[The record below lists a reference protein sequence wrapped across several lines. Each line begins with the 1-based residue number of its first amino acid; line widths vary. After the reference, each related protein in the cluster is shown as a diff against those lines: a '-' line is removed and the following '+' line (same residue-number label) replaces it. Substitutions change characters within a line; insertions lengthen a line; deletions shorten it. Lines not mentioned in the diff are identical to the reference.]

1 MAASGVASRQRAVPN
16 KGKGVILPPNLKARA
31 SAEEVPFEPFACTAS
46 LLLFAQGSTVICL
59 HHDSLALERRFQKHS
74 KEVILISADN
84 VSETGAGRLVVTYD
98 VGQTAIVWDLFTGEQ
113 ISRFVSYESLKV
125 AHWMRNGN
133 IAFGKCWSPNR
144 VFLLTHIGTGNT
156 KGEVILFEPA
166 TSDHVSARTIFDPIT
181 AIAPSADCKTYA
193 IGYVLV
199 INSGRLD

>member
-1 MAASGVASRQRAVPN
+1 MAAPGATSRQRSVTN

-31 SAEEVPFEPFACTAS
+31 SAEEIPFEPFACTAT
-46 LLLFAQGSTVICL
+46 LLLFAQGPTVICL

-84 VSETGAGRLVVTYD
+84 VSESGAGRLVVTYD

-133 IAFGKCWSPNR
+133 IAFGKPFNKLLSFC
-144 VFLLTHIGTGNT
+144 LLTVKRQH
-156 KGEVILFEPA
+156 KGRGDSV
-166 TSDHVSARTIFDPIT
+166 
-181 AIAPSADCKTYA
+181 
-193 IGYVLV
+193 
-199 INSGRLD
+199 